1 MILMDVN
8 SSRVAMITE
17 FNQMNEYVPFQFE
30 FVDSNAY
37 AGRLVP
43 SHHGD
48 KWSICLSLFQVSRP
62 LFSVNAVDD
71 MPLETK
77 LANLH
82 FKLLPTQFE
91 NADQPLES
99 DLLLS

>member
-1 MILMDVN
+1 ML
-8 SSRVAMITE
+8 
-17 FNQMNEYVPFQFE
+17 
-30 FVDSNAY
+30 
-37 AGRLVP
+37 
-43 SHHGD
+43 
-48 KWSICLSLFQVSRP
+48 
-62 LFSVNAVDD
+62 
-71 MPLETK
+71 LETK